1 MTFKRELRQESLVEI
16 LKSGCAYV
24 KWLRGVLN
32 VLFMGQSC
40 PVYIFF
46 SKQKQ
51 VKPQRKCI
59 VKESC
64 NSCSLQGLGANM
76 AEAESSTDQRM
87 LRGGGGDV
95 WGGYLRC
102 SALDYDPVV
111 LTVFLLINPSWWIMH
126 PVIENFRSVWS
137 LKSWFPHSSGT
148 VQSVIPPPSS
158 LHTTQTHPA
167 LSFLLSS
174 FFPLSP
180 SVCLLSG
187 ATPAAR
193 DWVLIDY

>member
-87 LRGGGGDV
+87 LRGGGG
-95 WGGYLRC
+95 WCLRRIPSLLSSWLWPC
-102 SALDYDPVV
+102 SLDC
-111 LTVFLLINPSWWIMH
+111 FLLINPSWWIMH

>member
-1 MTFKRELRQESLVEI
+1 MYFLWV
-16 LKSGCAYV
+16 
-24 KWLRGVLN
+24 
-32 VLFMGQSC
+32 SC
-40 PVYIFF
+40 PVYYF

-87 LRGGGGDV
+87 LRGGGG
-95 WGGYLRC
+95 WCLRRIPSLLSSWLWPC
-102 SALDYDPVV
+102 SLDC
-111 LTVFLLINPSWWIMH
+111 FLLINPSWWIMH

-148 VQSVIPPPSS
+148 VQSMIPPPPPS

-167 LSFLLSS
+167 
-174 FFPLSP
+174 FFPSLLLFFPFLHP
-180 SVCLLSG
+180 SVFFLELLQLHEIG
-187 ATPAAR
+187 ADR
-193 DWVLIDY
+193 LLIVPVVGSPW

>member
-1 MTFKRELRQESLVEI
+1 MYFLWVRVVQ
-16 LKSGCAYV
+16 
-24 KWLRGVLN
+24 
-32 VLFMGQSC
+32 F
-40 PVYIFF
+40 IFL

-87 LRGGGGDV
+87 LRGGGG
-95 WGGYLRC
+95 WCLRRIPSLLSSWLWPC
-102 SALDYDPVV
+102 SLDC
-111 LTVFLLINPSWWIMH
+111 FLLINPSWWIMH

-148 VQSVIPPPSS
+148 VQSVIPPPC
-158 LHTTQTHPA
+158 TQHKLILLF
-167 LSFLLSS
+167 LSFSPPLFPFLHQSVFFLVLLQ
-174 FFPLSP
+174 LHEIG
-180 SVCLLSG
+180 C
-187 ATPAAR
+187 
-193 DWVLIDY
+193 W

>member
-1 MTFKRELRQESLVEI
+1 MYFLWVRVVQFI
-16 LKSGCAYV
+16 
-24 KWLRGVLN
+24 
-32 VLFMGQSC
+32 F
-40 PVYIFF
+40 FF

-87 LRGGGGDV
+87 LRGGGG
-95 WGGYLRC
+95 WCLRRIPSLLSSWLWPC
-102 SALDYDPVV
+102 SLDC
-111 LTVFLLINPSWWIMH
+111 FLLINPSWWIMH
-126 PVIENFRSVWS
+126 PVIENFRLVWS